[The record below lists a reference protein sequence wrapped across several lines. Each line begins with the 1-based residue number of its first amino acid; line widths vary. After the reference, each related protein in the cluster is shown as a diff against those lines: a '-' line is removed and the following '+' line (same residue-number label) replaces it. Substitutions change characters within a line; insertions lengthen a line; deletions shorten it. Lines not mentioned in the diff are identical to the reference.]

1 LVKYLMRSYR
11 NFGFNNEYFVMNPT
25 KKIGIVRVILIIER
39 LDSQE
44 WRAKVSLMKH
54 WKSGETQCRSMF
66 RSFN

>member
-1 LVKYLMRSYR
+1 
-11 NFGFNNEYFVMNPT
+11 MNPT